1 MIMRIG
7 LCLSTFALYGLSCAQ
22 AQDVQVNR
30 ANKTI
35 QVTASTTLRV
45 DPEIAQLRFGFKN
58 YAATQQAAIDQN
70 VQAANKIT
78 KALLGS
84 GVPKEAIET
93 ETISIDR
100 TRDTQYGS
108 GRSNV
113 PEFVAV
119 QEWKVDLP
127 VADAEK
133 GLELVIRAGANMV
146 QEVEWIVRNPE
157 ELSAKASGDAVQ
169 KARILAEQ
177 MAKQMGAKLGD
188 LLYISNSEPER
199 WSRFGRPVGGD
210 LAMAPKLA
218 APPPPPPLP
227 LHLFPVK
234 VEQSA
239 TVTAVFAIE

>member
-1 MIMRIG
+1 MTTRIG
-7 LCLSTFALYGLSCAQ
+7 LCLATSVLCGLTCAQ
-22 AQDVQVNR
+22 AQDVQVSR
-30 ANKTI
+30 TNKTI

-45 DPEIAQLRFGFKN
+45 EPEIAQLRFGFKN

-78 KALLGS
+78 KAMLDRGI
-84 GVPKEAIET
+84 PKEAIET

-100 TRDTQYGS
+100 TRDTEYGA
-108 GRSNV
+108 GKANV

-127 VADAEK
+127 VGEAEK
-133 GLELVIRAGANMV
+133 GLEIVIRAGANLV
-146 QEVEWIVRNPE
+146 QDVEWIVRDTE
-157 ELSAKASGDAVQ
+157 GLSAKASSDAVQ
-169 KARILAEQ
+169 RARTLAEQ

-188 LLYISNSEPER
+188 LLYISNSEPDR

-210 LAMAPKLA
+210 LAMAAKLA
-218 APPPPPPLP
+218 PPPPPPPLP
-227 LHLFPVK
+227 LHLFAAK

>member
-1 MIMRIG
+1 MITRIG
-7 LCLSTFALYGLSCAQ
+7 LCLATSVLCGLSCAQ
-22 AQDVQVNR
+22 AQEVQVSR
-30 ANKTI
+30 SNKTI
-35 QVTASTTLRV
+35 QVTSSTTLRV

-58 YAATQQAAIDQN
+58 YGATQQAAIDQN

-78 KALLGS
+78 KALLDG

-100 TRDTQYGS
+100 TRDTQYGT

-119 QEWKVDLP
+119 QGWKVDLP
-127 VADAEK
+127 VGAAEK

-146 QEVEWIVRNPE
+146 QEVEWIVGDPE
-157 ELSAKASGDAVQ
+157 KLSAKASSDAVQ
-169 KARILAEQ
+169 KARTLAEQ

-188 LLYISNSEPER
+188 LLYISNSDPV
-199 WSRFGRPVGGD
+199 RFTRADGRAGGGG
-210 LAMAPKLA
+210 MAYKLA
-218 APPPPPPLP
+218 PPPPPPPLP

-234 VEQSA
+234 VEQIA